1 MDWGAIAAMRL
12 RDCHN
17 IHDFRRLARRRLPAP
32 IFNYIDGAADDEVTH
47 QRNTESFAD
56 CDLVPNVLHGV
67 EKNSDPTLAEEVAR
81 YVPYYLDLG
90 YFMSRSIAI
99 VANLDDPIDT
109 GMVVEIAYST
119 ICNIPVIGVRTDL
132 RSPLGNVEDVIGINP
147 FPVEQC
153 DCYIKAYPPTGN
165 YDDVFK
171 KTDFIIRKVDEKLKE
186 WIPKKKNNM
195 TENDNP
201 IFKNLVKGAEILFSD
216 IDDIHTQDNMIKIAQ
231 RFAGNKEFL
240 LSIAPELVSI
250 TSEEE

>member
-1 MDWGAIAAMRL
+1 MNKKKDFIYVAAGLFNANTNMYNAYLTKNLESLGYSCYLPQRDGFEVGRFIAFL
-12 RDCHN
+12 
-17 IHDFRRLARRRLPAP
+17 
-32 IFNYIDGAADDEVTH
+32 
-47 QRNTESFAD
+47 NTAKD
-56 CDLVPNVLHGV
+56 ALGV
-67 EKNSDPTLAEEVAR
+67 EETSDSNLAEEVAR

-109 GMVVEIAYST
+109 GMVVEIAYSS

-171 KTDFIIRKVDEKLKE
+171 KTDFIIGKVDEKLKE